1 MNPGNPVKEQATET
15 WKGRKLI
22 QPANPVTLWP
32 PELIGDDKYLTTNLK
47 KIWDIYAYNRLS

>member
-22 QPANPVTLWP
+22 QPANPVTL
-32 PELIGDDKYLTTNLK
+32 
-47 KIWDIYAYNRLS
+47 